1 MTCCGQPML
10 QKNLRQAKIFIVHEK
25 DTESSNRKL
34 IDNEFKAQEIVIL
47 EQNRKSPQS
56 HQSHHSKKFF

>member
-1 MTCCGQPML
+1 MTCCGQLML

-34 IDNEFKAQEIVIL
+34 IDNKSKAQEIVIL
-47 EQNRKSPQS
+47 E
-56 HQSHHSKKFF
+56 SK